1 MPIISLKHKFIVL
14 LNPKCGSTYL
24 QDKLKK
30 YHDFPIH
37 IYRHTTALNV
47 KNILQSHGYNFDDFF
62 VIITIRPVYDH
73 IISAFYQDML
83 MYKKNK
89 TNKNINKFYTYKSN
103 INLYIKNE
111 QLDHFTSIKDMICDN
126 HDMCLVDHIFDIKDI
141 KNLLKLLEE
150 KYNIQISVSD
160 IRNKRNIK
168 LFDKIYTIDDLENE
182 NIEKL
187 KNRYK
192 YDCKYFENKLEY
204 KRNNKIL
211 IKE

>member
-14 LNPKCGSTYL
+14 LNSKCGSTYL
-24 QDKLKK
+24 QDKFKA

-37 IYRHTTALNV
+37 IHRHTTALNM
-47 KNILQSHGYNFDDFF
+47 KNILESRGYNFDDFF

-89 TNKNINKFYTYKSN
+89 NSKFDKYKTN
-103 INLYIKNE
+103 INLYIENE
-111 QLDHFTSIKDMICDN
+111 QLDHFTSIKNMICDN

-168 LFDKIYTIDDLENE
+168 LFDKVYTIHDLENE

-187 KNRYK
+187 KNVYK